1 LSDSRDITKSDA
13 RPAEPTENNI
23 SRFMKKYDINNYDSL
38 LKKSTENIEWYWDAV
53 NEDLHLKWFN
63 KYDKVIENQS
73 DSGFI
78 NSRWFVNGKCNIIS
92 NVIDKNLIH
101 NSTGIAYIFEDE
113 GGNVTRISF
122 DDLDKQVNRVA
133 AALLSIGVKKGDVI
147 GIYLPMIPEA
157 IFSILAC
164 SKIGAIH
171 TTIFSGYGSR
181 AVHSR
186 LVDSNAKIL
195 ITNNK
200 MNRKG
205 KPIDLQQI
213 WYKAVE
219 DSKIS
224 KVITIDE
231 SEPHSSNILLGYRE
245 LLESLTD
252 TFCETQM
259 MDSED
264 PLFILYTSGTT
275 GAPKGT
281 IHVHG
286 GFMVVAAQQTA
297 YTIDMTARDILFWY
311 ADIGWITGQT
321 WVVYGA
327 PIVGGTAVIYNGALT
342 YPKPYTWCDLISR
355 HEVSIFGA
363 SPTAIRSLS
372 NDDYV
377 KNYEFPSL
385 RTLTV
390 TGEPMN
396 KNAYF
401 WYDEFVGRGRC
412 PIINLSGGTEIGGA
426 IVSTSPHFSSKPC
439 SVGKPLPG
447 FDATVFDDSGN
458 ETSDGYL
465 VIRKPWPSMT
475 RGILNNSQ
483 KFIDTYWSK
492 YRNIWYHGDLVEV
505 DSDGYWYITGRADD
519 LIKVSGHRIGPAE
532 LEDAIMTHKAVMECL
547 VVGLPDRVTGQA
559 IFAFVVLK
567 KKNVDRSKIS
577 QEITKHVV
585 SQIGKFACPKNIRF
599 VKDLPKTN
607 TGKLLR
613 RRFRANVKFGT
624 GT

>member
-1 LSDSRDITKSDA
+1 
-13 RPAEPTENNI
+13 
-23 SRFMKKYDINNYDSL
+23 
-38 LKKSTENIEWYWDAV
+38 
-53 NEDLHLKWFN
+53 
-63 KYDKVIENQS
+63 
-73 DSGFI
+73 
-78 NSRWFVNGKCNIIS
+78 
-92 NVIDKNLIH
+92 
-101 NSTGIAYIFEDE
+101 
-113 GGNVTRISF
+113 
-122 DDLDKQVNRVA
+122 
-133 AALLSIGVKKGDVI
+133 
-147 GIYLPMIPEA
+147 
-157 IFSILAC
+157 
-164 SKIGAIH
+164 
-171 TTIFSGYGSR
+171 
-181 AVHSR
+181 
-186 LVDSNAKIL
+186 
-195 ITNNK
+195 
-200 MNRKG
+200 
-205 KPIDLQQI
+205 
-213 WYKAVE
+213 
-219 DSKIS
+219 
-224 KVITIDE
+224 
-231 SEPHSSNILLGYRE
+231 
-245 LLESLTD
+245 
-252 TFCETQM
+252 
-259 MDSED
+259 
-264 PLFILYTSGTT
+264 
-275 GAPKGT
+275 
-281 IHVHG
+281 
-286 GFMVVAAQQTA
+286 
-297 YTIDMTARDILFWY
+297 
-311 ADIGWITGQT
+311 
-321 WVVYGA
+321 
-327 PIVGGTAVIYNGALT
+327 
-342 YPKPYTWCDLISR
+342 
-355 HEVSIFGA
+355 
-363 SPTAIRSLS
+363 LS